1 MADILNLF
9 NSIPLTDNILWQYD
23 SAPNL
28 KSLIESK
35 QNWYNANN
43 EQFYEGI
50 INNFLNLTTANDW
63 GLNLWGLILQV
74 PRTYTINGEN
84 VVLAKERYRL
94 VLRAKLLLTKM
105 NGTVPEILDYL
116 NFLFEGN
123 GQISVIDNLDM
134 TITYRFNFNLS
145 NLQLAVLTTADLL
158 PTPAG
163 VQANIITL
171 DNKVFGFNGSN
182 AQPFNQGRFA
192 NYLSL

>member
-123 GQISVIDNLDM
+123 GQISVQMHGRQRIQADRLD
-134 TITYRFNFNLS
+134 
-145 NLQLAVLTTADLL
+145 
-158 PTPAG
+158 
-163 VQANIITL
+163 
-171 DNKVFGFNGSN
+171 
-182 AQPFNQGRFA
+182 
-192 NYLSL
+192 

>member
-9 NSIPLTDNILWQYD
+9 NSISLTDNILWQYD

-74 PRTYTINGEN
+74 PRTYTINDEN

-123 GQISVIDNLDM
+123 GQISAIDNLDM

-145 NLQLAVLTTADLL
+145 NLQLAVLTTTDLL